1 MTLNKAIENF
11 DSERVNSISL
21 ETKIRWISSL
31 DMKIFSEILSLRG
44 DTEKPCYT
52 VLTLG
57 DTELKAPPEARVM
70 VVDDSEI
77 NLLVAQGI
85 LEPLNMKLDLLNGE
99 IARHNNS
106 AMLFNKMYKEMF
118 DFINRGEK
126 VSDLKT
132 IKVSDYYV

>member
-31 DMKIFSEILSLRG
+31 DMKIFGEILSPRG
-44 DTEKPCYT
+44 DTEKPYYT

-57 DTELKAPPEARVM
+57 DTELKAPEEYG
-70 VVDDSEI
+70 EI
-77 NLLVAQGI
+77 YTHY
-85 LEPLNMKLDLLNGE
+85 LNMKLDLLNGE